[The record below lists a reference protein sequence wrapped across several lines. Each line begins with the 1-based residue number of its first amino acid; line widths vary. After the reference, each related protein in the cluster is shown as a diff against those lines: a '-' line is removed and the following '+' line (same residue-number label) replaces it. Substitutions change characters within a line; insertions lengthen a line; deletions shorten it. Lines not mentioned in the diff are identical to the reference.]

1 MNASRKFWYL
11 ENFNLFKSLDKK
23 TLMSLSKLVSDQ
35 ILSKNDSINFDLNN
49 SSFIYF
55 LKDGKLK
62 LSRLS
67 AGGKEMIIS
76 LLHPGEIFGEMA
88 IFNELS
94 NHDYAVAIEDCIV
107 CSIESN
113 TFKQLMET
121 NPKLNL
127 EVTKLIG
134 LRLKKFSK
142 RIEELFFL
150 DAKQRVISF
159 LLNFAEDFGETV
171 GVEIFVKPFLTHQN
185 IAELTACSRQTV
197 NSILTDL
204 RDKNIIYFD
213 RKKLIIRDKSFLETE
228 LKTQ

>member
-1 MNASRKFWYL
+1 MNASRKLWYL
-11 ENFNLFKSLDKK
+11 ENFNLFKSLDKE
-23 TLMSLSKLVSDQ
+23 TLTGLSRVVSDRK
-35 ILSKNDSINFDLNN
+35 LSKNDSIDFDINN
-49 SSFIYF
+49 SPFIYF

-67 AGGKEMIIS
+67 NEGKEMIIS
-76 LLHPGEIFGEMA
+76 LLHPGEIFGEMS
-88 IFNELS
+88 IFDETENK
-94 NHDYAVAIEDCIV
+94 DYAVAIEECVV

-113 TFKQLMET
+113 TFKELMET

-134 LRLKKFSK
+134 LRLKKFSN

-150 DAKQRVISF
+150 DARQRVISF
-159 LLNFAEDFGETV
+159 LLSFAEDFGEKV

-197 NSILTDL
+197 NSILTEL
-204 RDKNIIYFD
+204 RDDNIIYFD
-213 RKKLIIRDKSFLETE
+213 RRKLIIRDEAYLKNE
-228 LKTQ
+228 LK